1 MSQPFGNVYED
12 FTRAQAYARLGF
24 PGTYYL
30 AFRDLPHLFQKY
42 VRGTRALD
50 FGCGAGRSSRFLERH
65 GFTTTGVDISA
76 AMLER
81 ARQLAPQG
89 DYRLVTPDTLGDLT
103 ERFDLILAAFT
114 FDNIPTHDD
123 KTQALSALRGLLAP
137 AGCMILVV
145 SAPAIYRHEWASF
158 STKDFPEN
166 QRARDGEVVRI
177 VMLDV
182 PDRRPVEDVLCGE
195 AQYRELFGMAG
206 FAVSELVQPLATGSE
221 PIAWV
226 SETHTAPWTVYV
238 LGAHDQEGR
247 ECIRRP

>member
-1 MSQPFGNVYED
+1 VQPFGNVYED
-12 FTRAQAYARLGF
+12 STRAQAYAQLGF

-30 AFRDLPHLFQKY
+30 AFRDLPNLFQKH
-42 VRGTRALD
+42 VQGTMALD
-50 FGCGAGRSSRFLERH
+50 FGCGTGRSSRFLEKH
-65 GFTTTGVDISA
+65 GFVTIGVDISA
-76 AMLER
+76 AMLEQ

-89 DYRLVTPDTLGDLT
+89 DYRLVTADTLGDLA

-114 FDNIPTHDD
+114 FDNIPTNEA
-123 KTQALSALRGLLAP
+123 KTRALSALRGLLAP

-166 QRARDGEVVRI
+166 RRARDGEIVRI

-182 PDRRPVEDVLCGE
+182 PDRRPVEDVLCGD
-195 AQYRELFGMAG
+195 ARYRELFGLAG
-206 FAVSELVQPLATGSE
+206 LGVRALVQPLATGSE

-226 SETHTAPWTVYV
+226 SETRTAPWSVYV
-238 LGAHDQEGR
+238 LGAV
-247 ECIRRP
+247 

>member
-1 MSQPFGNVYED
+1 MSEPFGNVYED
-12 FTRAQAYARLGF
+12 STRAQAYAQLGF

-42 VRGTRALD
+42 VRGTKALD
-50 FGCGAGRSSRFLERH
+50 FGCGTGRSSRFLERH
-65 GFTTTGVDISA
+65 GFATIGVDISA
-76 AMLER
+76 AMLEQ

-89 DYRLVTPDTLGDLT
+89 DYRLVTAGTLGDLP

-114 FDNIPTHDD
+114 FDNIPTNAA
-123 KTQALSALRGLLAP
+123 KAQALIALRGLLAP

-166 QRARDGEVVRI
+166 QRARDGEIVRI

-182 PDRRPVEDVLCGE
+182 PDRRPVEDVVCGD
-195 AQYRELFGMAG
+195 AQYRNLFATAG
-206 FAVSELVQPLATGSE
+206 LGVRELVQPLATGSE

-226 SETHTAPWTVYV
+226 SETHTAAWSVYV
-238 LGAHDQEGR
+238 LSAV
-247 ECIRRP
+247 